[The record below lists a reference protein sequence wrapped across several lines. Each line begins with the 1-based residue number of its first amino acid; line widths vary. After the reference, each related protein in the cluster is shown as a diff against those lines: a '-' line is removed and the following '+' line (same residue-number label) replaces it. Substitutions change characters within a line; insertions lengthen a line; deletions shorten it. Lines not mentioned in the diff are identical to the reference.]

1 MTDAEQALEDHAAFE
16 RTETGHELTTTPF
29 ETVVE
34 TNVDDGSEGTS
45 YRVVVRAPTL
55 DAVVED
61 ETVAEVVEEGW
72 FDTLALRLDDPTQVT
87 SGRESVDVEVTKGG
101 REVRVEMAFSST
113 NPERAAENAKALSEF
128 VEGTWMQGLI
138 PGYEYDEPAASLM
151 ERATRNYDDS

>member
-1 MTDAEQALEDHAAFE
+1 MTNPEAALSEHAAFE

-34 TNVDDGSEGTS
+34 TSDEGDGTT
-45 YRVVVRAPTL
+45 YRVIVRAPTL
-55 DAVVED
+55 DAVVEG

-72 FDTLALRLDDPTQVT
+72 LDTLALRLDDPTQVT
-87 SGRESVDVEVTKGG
+87 NGRENVDVGVTKEGH
-101 REVRVEMAFSST
+101 EVRVEMAFSSS
-113 NPERAAENAKALSEF
+113 NPERAAENAKALAEF

-151 ERATRNYDDS
+151 ERATQNYDDT